1 MKRILLLTVREKIKL
16 SKGFF
21 VVILAGYSEKK
32 RRVAELF
39 TVLQHL
45 QTHYIVLHLSAKPCS
60 ICIMIQNHEKFGVYK
75 Y

>member
-39 TVLQHL
+39 TVLH
-45 QTHYIVLHLSAKPCS
+45 IGAKPCS
-60 ICIMIQNHEKFGVYK
+60 ICIMIQNHEKFVVYK